1 MRTIRGPRGAALA
14 AGLIALTLVAG
25 CAGPGAGPGDHADGG
40 GRWLDGE
47 PSRERAASFGGAGGE
62 AMTSDAS
69 SSVGA
74 AEPGTAVPPD
84 TPVTNPQSSAALRAG
99 SVDDNERFEDY
110 LLYRQEA
117 LRSGIEVHDV
127 DVSGRRIVRVTNAS
141 GHPVIGAR
149 VRVLQ
154 GASVVAEARTHA
166 DGRAFVFPPA
176 RTGDAQQSSGAWRV
190 EVERD
195 GMHAEAPVTGAPE
208 VPVTL
213 AVDDPGPLALDVMF
227 VIDATGSMGDEIDQL
242 KANVVSISDR
252 LAELPGSPDVRFA
265 TTVFRD
271 RGDAFVTRTFDFT
284 PDVRAF
290 QDALRAVVADGG
302 GDTPES
308 VNAALHD
315 AIHKPSWRGG
325 QTVSLA
331 FLVGDA
337 APHLDYPDDADY
349 AVEVFEA
356 AKRAILV
363 EPIASSGLDD
373 QGEFV
378 FRQLAEL
385 TGGRF
390 SFLTYGAAGA
400 PEPGDTTTH
409 HVDDYSVLS
418 LDDLVVRLVSEELAP
433 LRPSGKL

>member
-1 MRTIRGPRGAALA
+1 MGTIRSARGAALA
-14 AGLIALTLVAG
+14 AAIAALILVAG
-25 CAGPGAGPGDHADGG
+25 CATDAEQLRGRDG
-40 GRWLDGE
+40 WLDGE
-47 PSRERAASFGGAGGE
+47 PSRERAAKDTAAAGGE

-69 SSVGA
+69 VGA
-74 AEPGTAVPPD
+74 TEPGALPPD
-84 TPVTNPQSSAALRAG
+84 TPVSNAQTSAALRAG
-99 SVDDNERFEDY
+99 SVDDNERFEEY
-110 LLYRQEA
+110 LLYRQDA
-117 LRSGIEVHDV
+117 LRSGIQVHDV
-127 DVSGRRIVRVTNAS
+127 DIRGRRIVRVTTP
-141 GHPVIGAR
+141 GGKPVVGATVR
-149 VRVLQ
+149 VRRD
-154 GASVVAEARTHA
+154 ATVVAEAVTHA

-176 RTGDAQQSSGAWRV
+176 PGDGGQQGSGALRV

-195 GMHAEAPVTGAPE
+195 GARADAVVTGSSE
-208 VPVTL
+208 VAVTL
-213 AVDDPGPLALDVMF
+213 DVDDPAPPALDVMF

-252 LAELPGSPDVRFA
+252 LAALPGAPDVRFA

-271 RGDAFVTRTFDFT
+271 RDDAFVTRTFDFT
-284 PDVRAF
+284 PDGGAF
-290 QDALRAVVADGG
+290 QSALRAVVADGG

-325 QTVSLA
+325 QTVGLA

-356 AKRAILV
+356 AKRGIKI

-378 FRQLAEL
+378 FRQLAQL

-418 LDDLVVRLVSEELAP
+418 LDDLVVRLVTEEVAP
-433 LRPSGKL
+433 LNGSGQL